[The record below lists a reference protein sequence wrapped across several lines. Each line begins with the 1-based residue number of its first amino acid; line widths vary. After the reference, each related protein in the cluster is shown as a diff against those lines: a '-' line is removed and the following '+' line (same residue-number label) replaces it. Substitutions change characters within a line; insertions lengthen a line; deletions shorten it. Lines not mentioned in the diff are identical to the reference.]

1 VLGKEWLDVFGAA
14 AAPRRRRLRRL
25 TAMSAIGSLVAI
37 TGAALEVALVVILPI
52 AAIKLAARI
61 KRRLLPDDFL
71 EVPLVTGLA
80 KLAGIALGLAL
91 IYARYDR
98 RYFDPHALFVPE
110 SPWNLS
116 LWQFLGDRA
125 NPLNYGIGT
134 LVDDPAGN
142 LANATFLVLI
152 SIVAAL
158 LVAAIAAPFLFWHG
172 GMARRAALL
181 SLALAA
187 FVAYLT
193 IYAVC
198 LLLWSLYLLNFWTIA
213 LAAVMFQYYR
223 GRAKHALRP

>member
-1 VLGKEWLDVFGAA
+1 
-14 AAPRRRRLRRL
+14 
-25 TAMSAIGSLVAI
+25 MSDIGSLVALAR
-37 TGAALEVALVVILPI
+37 GALEVALVVTLPI
-52 AAIKLAARI
+52 VATKLAGRMT
-61 KRRLLPDDFL
+61 RRMLPHDFF

-80 KLAGIALGLAL
+80 KLLGIALGIAL
-91 IYARYDR
+91 IYARFDR
-98 RYFDPHALFVPE
+98 RYFDPHALFIPE

-116 LWQFLGDRA
+116 LWQFLSDRA

-142 LANATFLVLI
+142 VANATFVVLI

-158 LVAAIAAPFLFWHG
+158 LLAAVAAPFLFWRG
-172 GMARRAALL
+172 ATARRAALL
-181 SLALAA
+181 SLGLAA

-193 IYAVC
+193 IYAIC

-213 LAAVMFQYYR
+213 LAGVMFQYYR

>member
-1 VLGKEWLDVFGAA
+1 
-14 AAPRRRRLRRL
+14 
-25 TAMSAIGSLVAI
+25 MSDIGGLVAI
-37 TGAALEVALVVILPI
+37 ARAALEIALVVALPI
-52 AAIKLAARI
+52 VAIKLAGRI
-61 KRRLLPDDFL
+61 KRRVLPDDFF
-71 EVPLVTGLA
+71 EVPLVTAVA
-80 KLAGIALGLAL
+80 KLLGIALGVAL
-91 IYARYDR
+91 IYARFDR
-98 RYFDPHALFVPE
+98 RYFDLNALFVPE

-116 LWQFLGDRA
+116 LWQFLGERA

-142 LANATFLVLI
+142 VANATFLVLI
-152 SIVAAL
+152 SIVTAL
-158 LVAAIAAPFLFWHG
+158 LVAAVAAPFLFWHG

-198 LLLWSLYLLNFWTIA
+198 LLLWTLYLLNFWTIA

>member
-1 VLGKEWLDVFGAA
+1 
-14 AAPRRRRLRRL
+14 
-25 TAMSAIGSLVAI
+25 MGSLVAL
-37 TGAALEVALVVILPI
+37 ARVALEIALVVSLPI
-52 AAIKLAARI
+52 AAIKLAGRVT
-61 KRRLLPDDFL
+61 RSMLPHDFF
-71 EVPLVTGLA
+71 EVPLVAALA
-80 KLAGIALGLAL
+80 KLLGIALGVAL

-98 RYFDPHALFVPE
+98 RYFDPHTLFIPE

-116 LWQFLGDRA
+116 FWQFLGERA

-142 LANATFLVLI
+142 MANAGFLVLI

-158 LVAAIAAPFLFWHG
+158 LVAAVAAPFGFWRG

-193 IYAVC
+193 IYAIC

-213 LAAVMFQYYR
+213 LAIVVFQYYR
-223 GRAKHALRP
+223 ERAKHALRS

>member
-1 VLGKEWLDVFGAA
+1 
-14 AAPRRRRLRRL
+14 
-25 TAMSAIGSLVAI
+25 MSNIGSLVAI
-37 TGAALEVALVVILPI
+37 ARVVLEIALVVALPI
-52 AAIKLAARI
+52 AAIKLAGRI
-61 KRRLLPDDFL
+61 TRRMLPRDFF
-71 EVPLVTGLA
+71 EVPLVTTLA
-80 KLAGIALGLAL
+80 KLLGIAFGIAL
-91 IYARYDR
+91 IYARFDR
-98 RYFDPHALFVPE
+98 RYFDPHALFLPE

-142 LANATFLVLI
+142 VANATFLVLM

-158 LVAAIAAPFLFWHG
+158 LLTAVAAPFLFWHG

-181 SLALAA
+181 SLVLAA

-193 IYAVC
+193 IYAIC

-213 LAAVMFQYYR
+213 LAGVLFQYYR

>member
-1 VLGKEWLDVFGAA
+1 VPGGGDGGGRAT
-14 AAPRRRRLRRL
+14 PRP
-25 TAMSAIGSLVAI
+25 TAMSVIGGLVALSR
-37 TGAALEVALVVILPI
+37 AALDVALVVALPI
-52 AAIKLAARI
+52 VAVKLAGRI
-61 KRRLLPDDFL
+61 SRNLLPHDFS

-80 KLAGIALGLAL
+80 KLLGVTLGIAL

-98 RYFDPHALFVPE
+98 RYFDPHALFIPE

-116 LWQFLGDRA
+116 LWQFLADRA

-134 LVDDPAGN
+134 LVDNPAGHV
-142 LANATFLVLI
+142 ANATFLVLM

-158 LVAAIAAPFLFWHG
+158 LAAAVAAPFLFWRG
-172 GMARRAALL
+172 AMARRAALL
-181 SLALAA
+181 GLALAV

-193 IYAVC
+193 IYGIC